1 MGIVM
6 SIAAF
11 GYALLWSRDLV
22 STQEMATAVSLSIA
36 AILLWAVAMGSLLP
50 LLAARVG
57 IDPAMVSG
65 PVMSTL
71 VDATG
76 LLIYFNVARLVLRL

>member
-1 MGIVM
+1 M
-6 SIAAF
+6 
-11 GYALLWSRDLV
+11 
-22 STQEMATAVSLSIA
+22 AVSLSIS

-57 IDPAMVSG
+57 VDPAMVSG
-65 PVMSTL
+65 PMMSTL

-76 LLIYFNVARLVLRL
+76 LLIYFSIARLVL